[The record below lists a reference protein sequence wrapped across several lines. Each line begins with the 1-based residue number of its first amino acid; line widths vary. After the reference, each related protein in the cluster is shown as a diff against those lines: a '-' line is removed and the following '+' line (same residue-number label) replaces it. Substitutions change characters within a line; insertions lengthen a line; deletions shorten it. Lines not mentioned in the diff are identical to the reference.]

1 MFNTHPHTHMYTHT
15 HTWVCGV
22 GTPKWQSNI
31 THTPH
36 ELFKERRN
44 KSAKR
49 RNANAHKIIQLQNIK
64 TKLWLIIERET
75 EREGASHYLYTHLNA
90 KYKQLFKR
98 TATDVEP
105 KIPIKV
111 NSSRRKALRA
121 DKAPTM
127 RCSLS
132 LSLSGSCDNFHIS
145 KNHKKKGHVALH
157 SARRNSF
164 ISMQRA
170 DRAIKTPTIS

>member
-1 MFNTHPHTHMYTHT
+1 M
-15 HTWVCGV
+15 

-44 KSAKR
+44 KSEKR

-64 TKLWLIIERET
+64 TKLWLIIPRKT
-75 EREGASHYLYTHLNA
+75 EREKGRAAHYLYSHLNA

-105 KIPIKV
+105 K
-111 NSSRRKALRA
+111 
-121 DKAPTM
+121 
-127 RCSLS
+127 SLS
-132 LSLSGSCDNFHIS
+132 KLT
-145 KNHKKKGHVALH
+145 
-157 SARRNSF
+157 AREG
-164 ISMQRA
+164 
-170 DRAIKTPTIS
+170 KHYVPTKRRR